1 MIPVNQEYKK
11 IWLKI
16 NIEYWNKI
24 KAIAALKGIPA
35 WKLMEE
41 LIIDYL
47 NRSGLDEIDKLGII
61 KSD

>member
-1 MIPVNQEYKK
+1 VIPVNQEYKK